1 MCYVVLQASF
11 RAMENDIVVLLD
23 LLINQEEILGEN
35 VKKRKKK
42 SGTQVGNSL
51 SDCPQPLKTLQIIFS
66 GLTLFTGHLKSF
78 ILI

>member
-35 VKKRKKK
+35 VEGKKK
-42 SGTQVGNSL
+42 KVV
-51 SDCPQPLKTLQIIFS
+51 PK
-66 GLTLFTGHLKSF
+66 
-78 ILI
+78 